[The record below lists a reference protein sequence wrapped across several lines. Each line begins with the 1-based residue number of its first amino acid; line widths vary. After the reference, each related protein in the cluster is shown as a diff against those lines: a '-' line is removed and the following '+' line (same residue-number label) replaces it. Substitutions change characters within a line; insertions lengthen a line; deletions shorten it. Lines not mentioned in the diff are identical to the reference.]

1 MLDYNKS
8 CVNVWKM
15 VLYLFLIGFYFILFL
30 FLDEQ
35 KTKESLEIESSIIKE
50 MMDIVAKRDSLIA
63 LLEED
68 RLRLSPN
75 STAPYPFSV
84 THLKDT
90 TFFLL
95 YTVFAV
101 FIEVVFINLDIKRK
115 Q

>member
-1 MLDYNKS
+1 M
-8 CVNVWKM
+8 
-15 VLYLFLIGFYFILFL
+15 

-68 RLRLSPN
+68 RLRLSFTRN

-90 TFFLL
+90 TCFACIWFFLL
-95 YTVFAV
+95 YAVFAV
-101 FIEVVFINLDIKRK
+101 FIEVVFLNLDIKRK